1 MSSKVFISWS
11 GELSKQLA
19 EALRLWLPAVLQFVK
34 PYFTPDDIEKGTRW
48 SSDISS
54 ELGSSNIGLI
64 CLTKDNISNPWILFE
79 SGALSKNFD
88 KAHVCTILFNLEPS
102 DITGPLTGFQATKF
116 IKDDFKKLL
125 MTINSTDT
133 ESQLSPDVINN
144 VFEMWWPKL
153 EERVAEILREERS
166 ITVPKKR
173 TERDI
178 LEEILELSRL
188 NIKNSPN
195 KVTFPMNAF
204 AYLLDNL
211 SEIQEIAL
219 LKYKDEGM
227 LGILSHLEPA
237 IKDICF
243 EMDMPELYE
252 KYKMK
257 SRKGR
262 KYLLRDP
269 NDKKQ

>member
-1 MSSKVFISWS
+1 
-11 GELSKQLA
+11 
-19 EALRLWLPAVLQFVK
+19 
-34 PYFTPDDIEKGTRW
+34 
-48 SSDISS
+48 
-54 ELGSSNIGLI
+54 
-64 CLTKDNISNPWILFE
+64 LTKDNIANPWILFE

-116 IKDDFKKLL
+116 TKDDFKKLL
-125 MTINSTDT
+125 STINNTDS
-133 ESQLSPDVINN
+133 ESQLTPEVLND

-153 EERVAEILREERS
+153 EEKVAEILKEERN

-188 NIKNSPN
+188 NVNKRSNRNS
-195 KVTFPMNAF
+195 FPMNAF
-204 AYLLDNL
+204 TFILENI

-219 LKYKDEGM
+219 LKYKDERIVS
-227 LGILSHLEPA
+227 ILSHIEPA

-243 EMDMPELYE
+243 EMDMPEIFE
-252 KYKMK
+252 KYSIKY
-257 SRKGR
+257 RKGR
-262 KYLLRDP
+262 KYIIHDE
-269 NDKKQ
+269 NEKKQ